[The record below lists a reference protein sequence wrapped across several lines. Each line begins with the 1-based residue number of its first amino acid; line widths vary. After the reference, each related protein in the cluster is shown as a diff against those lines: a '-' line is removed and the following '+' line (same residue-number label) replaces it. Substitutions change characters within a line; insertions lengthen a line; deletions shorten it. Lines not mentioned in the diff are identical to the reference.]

1 MKEKDFTEKNLKIR
15 DSLAQTRAKRKSQIC
30 RVFDLKINESKLS
43 KRQKEDLKM
52 QFVESKWLYNDILNW
67 CKEDP
72 LNKPS
77 NYKIRSHCESQEHEW
92 RIRRARTKI
101 SRFSKQTSITAV
113 DDFKHQDF
121 VNFEETRIQDRSIEV

>member
-1 MKEKDFTEKNLKIR
+1 MKEKDFTEKNSKIR

-30 RVFDLKINESKLS
+30 RVFDLKIDESKLS

-52 QFVESKWLYNDILNW
+52 QFVESKWLYNDILAW

-77 NYKIRSHCESQEHEW
+77 NYKIRRHRESQEHEW
-92 RIRRARTKI
+92 
-101 SRFSKQTSITAV
+101 
-113 DDFKHQDF
+113 
-121 VNFEETRIQDRSIEV
+121 